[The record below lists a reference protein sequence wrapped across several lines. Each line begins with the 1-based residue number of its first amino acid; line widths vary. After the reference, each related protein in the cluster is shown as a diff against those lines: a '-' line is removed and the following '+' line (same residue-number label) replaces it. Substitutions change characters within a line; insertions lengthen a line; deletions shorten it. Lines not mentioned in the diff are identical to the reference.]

1 MSQPQD
7 KTSRLAAALKANLA
21 RRKAQSRARR
31 DAADTDADH
40 GAVRDATGVAREGG
54 ISGGPGESPIV
65 PDGKAR

>member
-31 DAADTDADH
+31 DAADADH
-40 GAVRDATGVAREGG
+40 GAVRDATGAAREGG